1 MTNNNISLLSVDF
14 FQSKIRTQEKQDC
27 FQSKQIAVLDMH
39 AWPSLLLNFDCQSG
53 LDIKD
58 ISSQFGKTTPEV
70 VSLGSSL

>member
-1 MTNNNISLLSVDF
+1 
-14 FQSKIRTQEKQDC
+14 
-27 FQSKQIAVLDMH
+27 MH